1 MQRVS
6 GRGDVGD
13 CKNTCPV
20 SRHECAFSRREDEI
34 TGKYDRRSG
43 RCHGGGADNAYDSD
57 GQAMNWS
64 ARAAGNFALPETVE
78 RERHRI
84 EHAEEEQIKEQ
95 AKGNNWELEIT
106 APVFRPEKMLRMW
119 SLAED
124 MT

>member
-43 RCHGGGADNAYDSD
+43 RCHGGGADNAYDSEGAD
-57 GQAMNWS
+57 HELERQ
-64 ARAAGNFALPETVE
+64 AAGNFALHETVE

-106 APVFRPEKMLRMW
+106 APVFARKKCSGCGAWRRI
-119 SLAED
+119 
-124 MT
+124 